1 VIIKPDP
8 VTLCTVQAQGY
19 DLTVYH
25 FPSED
30 YNFAREPFHEI
41 ARYLGWDSWIW
52 AFPEI
57 SDFRDDWLR
66 YPEKMV
72 KANLWILSV
81 PRASI
86 RWCALKRQRKG
97 VTPVETWFFQDE
109 ESIRAAGDIPQG
121 LVKTPIRLEWV
132 LRVKRAKEVF
142 GQYGLLRK
150 KPP

>member
-1 VIIKPDP
+1 MIIKPDP

-30 YNFAREPFHEI
+30 YKFAREPFQEI

-72 KANLWILSV
+72 KANWWILSV

-97 VTPVETWFFQDE
+97 VTTVETWFFSGRGEHKSRRGYPTRSCENPYQ
-109 ESIRAAGDIPQG
+109 A
-121 LVKTPIRLEWV
+121 
-132 LRVKRAKEVF
+132 
-142 GQYGLLRK
+142 
-150 KPP
+150 